1 MNPYDENNESDDD
14 LAMPADEDVLVDLK
28 TMQKKD

>member
-1 MNPYDENNESDDD
+1 MKTNPYDDNNESDDD

-28 TMQKKD
+28 TM